1 MIRDRVLEG
10 HILNTGFSQGIDVT
24 SRHAVEEGIEELRTL
39 RYIAAVEI
47 SFPLPPVRI
56 MEIVVLD
63 VVIADIQTD
72 VELLVLQLHGDIPVK
87 LDIDM
92 MLAIGRV
99 LTRDIDPIGCAA
111 LIIITDY
118 PVGFIVGLKGQ
129 RNRIIG
135 VGYDAGTGIY
145 QQVGST
151 ASSRKTPRVIRV
163 TGSTERGDTVYIRRT
178 ASLSRQLAEPHI
190 GVIRVIVICG
200 VGVQIIGIIIP
211 LAVDPQRDGEPQYAI
226 THTHDRVIVEF
237 L

>member
-39 RYIAAVEI
+39 RYIAAVKI
-47 SFPLPPVRI
+47 RLPLPPIGV
-56 MEIVVLD
+56 MQVVVLD
-63 VVIADIQTD
+63 VVVADVQTD
-72 VELLVLQLHGDIPVK
+72 IKLLVLQLHRDIPVK

-99 LTRDIDPIGCAA
+99 LTGDIDPIGCAA

-118 PVGFIVGLKGQ
+118 PVGFIVGMKGQ
-129 RNRIIG
+129 RDRIIG
-135 VGYDAGTGIY
+135 VGYDASTSIY
-145 QQVGST
+145 QQVSST

-178 ASLSRQLAEPHI
+178 ASLPGLLTEPYI
-190 GVIRVIVICG
+190 GVVRVVVVGCL
-200 VGVQIIGIIIP
+200 GVQIIRIIIP
-211 LAVDPQRDGEPQYAI
+211 LAVDPQRDGEPQHAV
-226 THTHDRVIVEF
+226 THTHDGVVV
-237 L
+237 

>member
-1 MIRDRVLEG
+1 
-10 HILNTGFSQGIDVT
+10 
-24 SRHAVEEGIEELRTL
+24 
-39 RYIAAVEI
+39 
-47 SFPLPPVRI
+47 

-118 PVGFIVGLKGQ
+118 PVGFIVGMKGQ

-178 ASLSRQLAEPHI
+178 ASLPGLLTEPYI
-190 GVIRVIVICG
+190 GVVRVVVVGCL
-200 VGVQIIGIIIP
+200 GVQIIGVIVP
-211 LAVDPQRDGEPQYAI
+211 LTVDPQRDGEPQYAI
-226 THTHDRVIVEF
+226 THTHDGVVVK
-237 L
+237 LL